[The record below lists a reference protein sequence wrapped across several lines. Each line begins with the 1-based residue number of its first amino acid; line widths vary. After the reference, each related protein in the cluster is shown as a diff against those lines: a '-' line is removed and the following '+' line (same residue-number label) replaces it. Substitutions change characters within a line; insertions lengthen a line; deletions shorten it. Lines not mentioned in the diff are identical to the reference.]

1 MKNLNI
7 KWITPQIS
15 GRGISA
21 ATAIRLAHHK
31 HIGETRTLSITL
43 YSQTL
48 KELRWQHGDKVAI
61 GDGGDFFVLKRVVS
75 DGYTISGAKNPK
87 QKNQA
92 GFINV
97 IRRGI
102 ENEID
107 KMNLGRND
115 IYITDDGCVI
125 IPKKQ
130 EVDINAIKS
139 KITS

>member
-1 MKNLNI
+1 MKNLSI
-7 KWITPQIS
+7 KWIAPQRS
-15 GRGISA
+15 GRGTPT
-21 ATAIRLAHHK
+21 ATAIRLSHHK
-31 HIGETRTLSITL
+31 HIGDTRTLSITL

-75 DGYTISGAKNPK
+75 DGYTISGAKSPK
-87 QKNQA
+87 LENKA
-92 GFINV
+92 GFISI
-97 IRRGI
+97 IRDGI

-107 KMNLGRND
+107 KMNLGKND

-130 EVDINAIKS
+130 EVDINEIKA